1 MASERK
7 SLMLFLFFKVH
18 NRIIRVI
25 LMLLRNSCITIV
37 MAFLIIIISLDM
49 QLMIRLVMNIFFK
62 ERLRISIHVSKR
74 GPMTGTSE
82 PSFRLLLTRS

>member
-1 MASERK
+1 MPVAYAIIKLKKHLMASEGE

-37 MAFLIIIISLDM
+37 MAFLIIIISLDI
-49 QLMIRLVMNIFFK
+49 QLMI
-62 ERLRISIHVSKR
+62 
-74 GPMTGTSE
+74 
-82 PSFRLLLTRS
+82 

>member
-37 MAFLIIIISLDM
+37 MAFLIIISLDM